1 MAKKK
6 IKEPEV
12 YSGVVHP
19 AVDTTPKKKPESR
32 FKLNDKGLV
41 DSIPDVFL
49 SRADAIQYWLQQ
61 KDYPNPGTEGY
72 KKLSVMDKMVIG
84 MIIKATDDGNATAF
98 NALFEQGFGR
108 NTEGMDTSKKSE
120 NAGAMFNIPMTLQ
133 ELEEKKKKEND
144 KGVQNKI

>member
-49 SRADAIQYWLQQ
+49 SRADAIQYWFQQ

-72 KKLSVMDKMVIG
+72 KKLSVLDKMVIG
-84 MIIKATDDGNATAF
+84 QIDKATEGNAASF
-98 NALFEQGFGR
+98 NAVMEQGFGR
-108 NTEGMDTSKKSE
+108 NTEGKDVS
-120 NAGAMFNIPMTLQ
+120 MTDNRPITLDWNTPK
-133 ELEEKKKKEND
+133 LKTEE
-144 KGVQNKI
+144 